1 MFFISFGKLVRY
13 TFLTKYFYST
23 IINFHIFWGGFF
35 NFNNEVLMDF
45 EEIKKK
51 ILKFRNDRDWK
62 QFHDPKN
69 LAEAISI
76 EASELLEIFLWSKV
90 GESKKI
96 AQDKKENISN
106 ELADIINFAILFAHE
121 TGIDIEEAILK
132 KLEENN
138 EKYPVDKA
146 KGSSKKYTDLK

>member
-1 MFFISFGKLVRY
+1 
-13 TFLTKYFYST
+13 
-23 IINFHIFWGGFF
+23 
-35 NFNNEVLMDF
+35 MDF
-45 EEIKKK
+45 EKIKMK

-96 AQDKKENISN
+96 AQDKKEKISN
-106 ELADIINFAILFAHE
+106 EIADIINFAILFAHE

-132 KLEENN
+132 KLVENN